1 MSRTRWI
8 VVVGVSAVL
17 LGLAGW
23 QVARERKVAA
33 CTEAGGVWIA
43 ERSRCMPALK
53 PLIRRDLQRS

>member
-53 PLIRRDLQRS
+53 